1 MTEGVMTSLACGFQN
16 EHGLG
21 GVVDDLLGKEPR
33 ELFTLGPSLGLVNII
48 SVIRMTA
55 GAGQALSHGCV
66 PVAKVRHHTH

>member
-48 SVIRMTA
+48 S
-55 GAGQALSHGCV
+55 H
-66 PVAKVRHHTH
+66 